1 MLKGT
6 RMKKQAFDEEK
17 ILKQFD
23 KLIIKIAHKTYVNYN
38 FKYALEDLLQEA
50 KVGCILAYRK
60 YDPNRNCKLIT
71 HLHNYINFHLSHY
84 LRADTGLIRIP
95 SRVMADPE
103 KKKPEFSNNEFLYE
117 NSSDSGPMTFD
128 NIDDRINIEEFLSIL
143 TDRQKDIIKK
153 IYLEGYTYDEV
164 ANLYNISRQAANF
177 DATKGIKKIQERFA
191 TEMI

>member
-1 MLKGT
+1 MLRETK
-6 RMKKQAFDEEK
+6 MNKQSFDEEK
-17 ILKQFD
+17 ILKQYE
-23 KLIIKIAHKTYVNYN
+23 KLIIKIAHKTFVNYN

-60 YDPNRNCKLIT
+60 FDPTRNCKLIT

-95 SRVMADPE
+95 SRVMSNPD

-117 NSSDSGPMTFD
+117 NSGNSGPMFFD
-128 NIDDRINIEEFLSIL
+128 KIDDKINLEEFLSVL

-177 DATKGIKKIQERFA
+177 DATKGIKKIQEQFS
-191 TEMI
+191 TEII